1 MVNNIQLTWML
12 RTYRTCN
19 STVRFSKYEFYSK
32 LLGSITL
39 LRVTP
44 NVTWTRSLYIYIYI
58 YRHTPINLY
67 LLILIVE
74 VSCIASSYYIISQ

>member
-1 MVNNIQLTWML
+1 MVNNIQLTWIL

-44 NVTWTRSLYIYIYI
+44 SVTWTQSMYIYIY
-58 YRHTPINLY
+58 Y
-67 LLILIVE
+67 LLYNIK
-74 VSCIASSYYIISQ
+74 VSTQRGDPII